1 MSEHTQCA
9 TLGLARGRFA
19 PPFDPPGGPR
29 SGGVRGWGARP
40 PNPLAGALMADRG
53 TELFEGRQRLFEGCL
68 AEPRSWVQHL
78 VIRGS
83 QRELGLGSVSLPEAR
98 EKARANRKLAREG
111 GRTARRE
118 TSDAGHAELGRSRRA
133 RGAAEAGRL
142 AQSEVRPR
150 LDVEPEAVH
159 LPAHRRDAGLGGAE
173 RRRRLDGGLSCLP
186 QRAASA
192 GLRSSRSAHS
202 SALLMRSFIKGSTS
216 S

>member
-1 MSEHTQCA
+1 M
-9 TLGLARGRFA
+9 TLTCHEPAYPLGPRFAGPRQGLARDSA
-19 PPFDPPGGPR
+19 PSIPQGGPR

-83 QRELGLGSVSLPEAR
+83 QRELGLGSVSLAEAR
-98 EKARANRKLAREG
+98 EKTRANRKLAREG

-150 LDVEPEAVH
+150 LDVEAEAVH

-173 RRRRLDGGLSCLP
+173 RRRRLMEDWAAYLNGQPRQACDPHGLPTRVLY
-186 QRAASA
+186 
-192 GLRSSRSAHS
+192 
-202 SALLMRSFIKGSTS
+202 
-216 S
+216 